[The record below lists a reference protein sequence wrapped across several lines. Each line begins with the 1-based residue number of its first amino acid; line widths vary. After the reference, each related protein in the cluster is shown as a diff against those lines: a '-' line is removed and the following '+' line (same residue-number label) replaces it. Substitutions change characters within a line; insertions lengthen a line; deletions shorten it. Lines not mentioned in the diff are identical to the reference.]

1 MATPTTLPSTFT
13 SGQVLT
19 AAQMNN
25 LRGAFRILQVVSTA
39 KTDTFS
45 TTSTTFVDV
54 TGLTVSI
61 TPSSTSSKILVIG
74 YILTGVSGDIGL
86 SGRLMRDT
94 TAIFIGDTASNRP
107 RDTFYNAPTAL
118 ATSGFGFSPVYL
130 DSPAT
135 TSATTYKFQMFVNSG
150 TGYVNRSGNDRDTTL
165 YDGRSAS
172 SITVME
178 ISA

>member
-13 SGQVLT
+13 AGQVLT

-54 TGLTVSI
+54 TGLSVSI
-61 TPSSTSSKILVIG
+61 TPSATSSKILVVG
-74 YILTGVSGDIGL
+74 YVVAGVSGDLAINA
-86 SGRLMRDT
+86 RLVRDS
-94 TAIFIGDTASNRP
+94 TAILVGDTASNRP
-107 RDTFYNAPTAL
+107 RDTYY
-118 ATSGFGFSPVYL
+118 SGFNAAGLGMAFSPIYL
-130 DSPAT
+130 DSPNT
-135 TSATTYKFQMFVNSG
+135 TSATTYKVQVFVNTG
-150 TGYVNRSGNDRDTTL
+150 TAYINRSHLDRDTTA